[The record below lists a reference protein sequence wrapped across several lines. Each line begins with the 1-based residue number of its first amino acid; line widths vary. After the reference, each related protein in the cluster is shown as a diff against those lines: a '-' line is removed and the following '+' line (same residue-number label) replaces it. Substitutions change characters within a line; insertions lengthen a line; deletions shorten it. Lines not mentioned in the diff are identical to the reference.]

1 MQACLKAQ
9 PPSWLYQA
17 FTMPCAEIAA
27 ELSDWPRPEPAAR
40 LSSLFLAKD
49 RDARASTQ
57 AG

>member
-1 MQACLKAQ
+1 MKAQ

-27 ELSDWPRPEPAAR
+27 ELSDWLRPEPAAQ